1 MMTTVKA
8 DNHHIN
14 NIDENMTY
22 RCESCDQI
30 FNSGEQLVYHQIQE
44 HASKTDLT
52 SNINADRE
60 ENERQQQEEEE
71 QPNAI
76 TMAEHLKDEASLQKK
91 AKLGDGSNITAEDR

>member
-22 RCESCDQI
+22 RCESCNQI
-30 FNSGEQLVYHQIQE
+30 FKTSEQLAYHQIQE

-52 SNINADRE
+52 
-60 ENERQQQEEEE
+60 NEQ

-91 AKLGDGSNITAEDR
+91 VKLGDGNNITGEDR

>member
-30 FNSGEQLVYHQIQE
+30 FNSSEQLAYHQIQE
-44 HASKTDLT
+44 HASKQTLLAISTLIERKMKDNNRKKK
-52 SNINADRE
+52 SN
-60 ENERQQQEEEE
+60 Q
-71 QPNAI
+71 
-76 TMAEHLKDEASLQKK
+76 TL
-91 AKLGDGSNITAEDR
+91 

>member
-22 RCESCDQI
+22 RCESCNQI
-30 FNSGEQLVYHQIQE
+30 FNSSEQLAYHQIQE

-52 SNINADRE
+52 
-60 ENERQQQEEEE
+60 NEQ

-76 TMAEHLKDEASLQKK
+76 IMAERLKDEPSLQKK

>member
-14 NIDENMTY
+14 NFDENMTY
-22 RCESCDQI
+22 RCESCNQI
-30 FNSGEQLVYHQIQE
+30 FNSSEQLAYHQIQE

-52 SNINADRE
+52 
-60 ENERQQQEEEE
+60 NEQ

-76 TMAEHLKDEASLQKK
+76 IMAERLKDEPSLQKK